1 MKVNLNNLRK
11 QALFSYDRL
20 AKKLNDAKSDH
31 NDEMGNILIHPDDI
45 QQDMDNLR
53 QQLFGLACTY
63 VEGSEDFKDV
73 SEEVEPIAWFNPEE
87 ETEEIK

>member
-1 MKVNLNNLRK
+1 MTVNLNNLRK
-11 QALFSYDRL
+11 QALYSYDSL
-20 AKKLNDAKSDH
+20 TKKLNQAKKDH

-63 VEGSEDFKDV
+63 VEGNDNFKDV
-73 SEEVEPIAWFNPEE
+73 SEEVEPIVWFNNEE
-87 ETEEIK
+87 EEEK